1 MRKKLRIKVNYHSL
15 PKNKKLINYRKR
27 SRNQEEKMPKKQQI
41 SRLQQLRRAEKFRLL
56 RFLLSNN
63 IINLVTSQ
71 INLKVKMQRTKR
83 KLMLMKLKKMRI
95 NLSKKKKLLMKKLLM
110 KKLLMK
116 KLSKNNQPPK
126 YHKLKTISKLKK
138 KSIRA

>member
-15 PKNKKLINYRKR
+15 PKNQKLINYRKR

-110 KKLLMK
+110 KKL
-116 KLSKNNQPPK
+116 SKNNQPPK